1 MPDPQPVQG
10 GYAPGEDIPLGG
22 YALLTAAFGGGVT
35 AYALQQRRAGR
46 SWPGRLGPGDLAL
59 LGAATY
65 KLSRIITK
73 DRVTS
78 FMRSPFTRYT
88 GEAGPSEVSEQPRGR
103 GVRRAVGELL
113 VCPYCTAQWVATA
126 LVAGYARDP
135 AATRT
140 VAGVFAV
147 VAASDFLQQAWLA
160 TEKRA

>member
-1 MPDPQPVQG
+1 MPDPQPAQG
-10 GYAPGEDIPLGG
+10 GYAPGQDIPLGG
-22 YALLTAAFGGGVT
+22 YALLAAVFNGGVA

-46 SWPGRLGPGDLAL
+46 GWPRRIAAGDLAL
-59 LGAATY
+59 LAAATY

-78 FMRSPFTRYT
+78 FLRSPFTRYD

-126 LVAGYARDP
+126 LVAGYAREPD
-135 AATRT
+135 ATRT

-147 VAASDFLQQAWLA
+147 VAASDFLQQAWAA
-160 TEKRA
+160 TDKRA